1 MASWMKAVLISTGFL
16 ATAMH
21 LKVIVPVAVDF
32 SQAPILLSSFLTWL
46 KPPYLYVITNV
57 IIVVIFVSSKFFRS
71 STVSS
76 SKDYEVS
83 YSGDNKFQTDHHHH
97 QQQQNVQ
104 YRAPLRRRTET
115 KDSDFSFVAKV
126 AALIVVKEPEVVYE
140 EKTERVVEAAATVEE
155 EKRCLVVVT
164 KSEIS
169 QPQVFE
175 KPLVTA
181 RIGQRKPV
189 VKTTP
194 AERNSVRALR
204 VAKPKRN
211 ETLEN
216 TWKMIMEGK
225 SALPLTSYY
234 KRPDT
239 FGLDEETTKQSS
251 VLKKS
256 ETFSDRT
263 NFYQSMPAMLPPP
276 PPVKLVK
283 KVKVSRSRDELNR
296 RVEAFIKKCNDER
309 FASMRLDDEVDRRGL
324 SY

>member
-57 IIVVIFVSSKFFRS
+57 IIVIIFVSSKFFR

-97 QQQQNVQ
+97 HQQQQNVHH
-104 YRAPLRRRTET
+104 APLRRRTET
-115 KDSDFSFVAKV
+115 KDSDFGFVARV
-126 AALIVVKEPEVVYE
+126 AALIVVKEPEAVHE
-140 EKTERVVEAAATVEE
+140 EKAERVVEAAATVEE

-169 QPQVFE
+169 QPQVLE

-216 TWKMIMEGK
+216 TWKMIMERK

-263 NFYQSMPAMLPPP
+263 NMLAMLPPP

>member
-1 MASWMKAVLISTGFL
+1 MASWMKAVLISTGVV

-21 LKVIVPVAVDF
+21 LKVIVPVAMDF
-32 SQAPILLSSFLTWL
+32 SQNPIILSSFLTWL

-57 IIVVIFVSSKFFRS
+57 IIIVVGVSYRIT
-71 STVSS
+71 TVSS
-76 SKDYEVS
+76 HVDGKDYEAS
-83 YSGDNKFQTDHHHH
+83 YSGDNKFQTDH
-97 QQQQNVQ
+97 QQIVQ
-104 YRAPLRRRTET
+104 EAPLRRRTET
-115 KDSDFSFVAKV
+115 KDADFGFIGKV
-126 AALIVVKEPEVVYE
+126 LQIVKEPEVVYE
-140 EKTERVVEAAATVEE
+140 EKERPATVEE
-155 EKRCLVVVT
+155 EEKKCIIVVS
-164 KSEIS
+164 KSEN
-169 QPQVFE
+169 QPPVE

-181 RIGQRKPV
+181 RIGQKKPV

-194 AERNSVRALR
+194 AERNSMRALR

-216 TWKMIMEGK
+216 TWKMIMEGNK
-225 SALPLTSYY
+225 STLPLTSYY

-239 FGLDEETTKQSS
+239 FGLGEETKQSG

-263 NFYQSMPAMLPPP
+263 NCYQSLPPP
-276 PPVKLVK
+276 PPPLVKVK

-296 RVEAFIKKCNDER
+296 KVEAFIKKCNDER
-309 FASMRLDDEVDRRGL
+309 FASMKLDNEVARHGL